1 MFGFLK
7 KNKEKQPA
15 KPVQEE
21 AQLSETEQ
29 AQLKDQIERIKIQ
42 VKELEAADPLQD
54 AELAKLYESLGLA
67 YEKLSQVDEAIVA
80 LEKSLDLKLS
90 IGDGYKKLMS
100 LYNAKRA
107 EAARNGDD
115 QGIDKYMNKMDDM
128 RQIAKKVTVG
138 GK

>member
-15 KPVQEE
+15 KSVPEE
-21 AQLSETEQ
+21 PQLSETEQ
-29 AQLKDQIERIKIQ
+29 EQLKDQIERIKIQ

-67 YEKLSQVDEAIVA
+67 YEKLSQVDEAILA

-115 QGIDKYMNKMDDM
+115 EGIEKYMNKMDDM

>member
-21 AQLSETEQ
+21 AQLSEAEQ

-67 YEKLSQVDEAIVA
+67 CEKLSQVDEAIVA

>member
-15 KPVQEE
+15 KLVPEE
-21 AQLSETEQ
+21 PQLSETEQ
-29 AQLKDQIERIKIQ
+29 EQLKDQIERIKIQ

-67 YEKLSQVDEAIVA
+67 YEKLSQVDEAILA

-115 QGIDKYMNKMDDM
+115 EGIEKYMNKMDDM